1 MTGDE
6 DSTLCSRQDAGRV
19 RWNDALVAAR
29 LFSVDPVGLC
39 GISVRAGPGPVRD
52 VWSNYLKQILASDAP
67 IRRMPAS
74 IEDDRLLGCVDLAAT
89 LKLGRPIVQNGI
101 LAEAHGGCLMI
112 VMAERLSMQ
121 VGARIASALDRREI
135 AIEREGISRVV
146 PTAFGVV
153 ALDEGASPE
162 EQIPESLAHRFAFH
176 IDLSDLSLR
185 DATIG
190 DVEIAKIAEAR
201 VRLNQVAEPSDEIIG
216 AMAAT
221 SASLGI
227 ESILPPMLAL
237 KVARAAAA
245 FAGRLSITDD
255 DAMLAAQLVLA
266 SRARSVAAAPEDDR
280 EGGSDDPEEGDARP
294 DAATPPHDGDREHE
308 KPLAKVPLE
317 DVMRAAVRSALPEG
331 LLAAMKGGSIDRK
344 PPSRRS
350 GVGASQASLSRG
362 RPAGVRMA
370 ALRPGTR
377 LALVETLRAAAP
389 WQQIRRAE
397 RKSPAGS
404 GRIDVRPQDFRIRK
418 FIQRRESSIIF
429 CVDASGS
436 TAFHRLAEAKGAVEL
451 LLGEAYVART
461 YASLVAFR
469 GNGAELLLPPSRS
482 LTRAKSMLAHLP
494 GGGGTPL
501 ASGIDAALAVAISE
515 RIKGREPQI
524 VILTDGRANI
534 ARDGRPSRPEAWN
547 DAMSAA
553 LQLGSQHI
561 SAIFVDTSV
570 RAREEGRTLSQTMKA
585 HYVALPYADATT
597 VRDVVRAAT
606 P

>member
-1 MTGDE
+1 MTRDDE
-6 DSTLCSRQDAGRV
+6 DSSRRDAGSV
-19 RWNDALVAAR
+19 RWNDALLAAR

-52 VWSNYLKQILASDAP
+52 IWSNHLKQILASHAP

-89 LKLGRPIVQNGI
+89 LKQGRPIVQNGI
-101 LAEAHGGCLMI
+101 LAETNGGCLMI
-112 VMAERLSMQ
+112 VMAERLSVQ
-121 VGARIASALDRREI
+121 AAARIASALDRREI
-135 AIEREGISRVV
+135 AVEREGISRIV
-146 PTAFGVV
+146 PTALGVV

-162 EQIPESLAHRFAFH
+162 EQIPEALAHRLAFH

-190 DVEIAKIAEAR
+190 EAEIAKIAEAR
-201 VRLNQVAEPSDEIIG
+201 ARLDQIAAPSDEIV
-216 AMAAT
+216 AALVAT

-227 ESILPPMLAL
+227 ASIIPPMLAL
-237 KVARAAAA
+237 KAARAAAA
-245 FAGRLSITDD
+245 LSGRLSITDD
-255 DAMLAAQLVLA
+255 DAMLAAKLVLA
-266 SRARSVAAAPEDDR
+266 CRARSLPASADDDR
-280 EGGSDDPEEGDARP
+280 DGEFDNPEGADSPP
-294 DAATPPHDGDREHE
+294 DFTTSPQGADNEHHE
-308 KPLAKVPLE
+308 PLAKVPLE

-331 LLAAMKGGSIDRK
+331 LLAAMKGGSVDRK
-344 PPSRRS
+344 APSRRS
-350 GVGASQASLSRG
+350 GIGASQTSLSRG
-362 RPAGVRMA
+362 RPAGIRTA
-370 ALRPGTR
+370 ALRPGNR

-389 WQQIRRAE
+389 WQKIWRAE
-397 RKSPAGS
+397 RKSLAGS
-404 GRIDVRPQDFRIRK
+404 GRIDVRPEDFRIRK

-451 LLGEAYVART
+451 LLGEAYVERT

-501 ASGIDAALAVAISE
+501 AAGIDAALAVAISE

-534 ARDGRPSRPEAWN
+534 ARGGRPSRPEAWN

-553 LQLGSQHI
+553 LQLSSQRVP
-561 SAIFVDTSV
+561 AVFVDTSA
-570 RAREEGRTLSQTMKA
+570 RTREEGRTLSQAMKA
-585 HYVALPYADATT
+585 RYVALPYADATT